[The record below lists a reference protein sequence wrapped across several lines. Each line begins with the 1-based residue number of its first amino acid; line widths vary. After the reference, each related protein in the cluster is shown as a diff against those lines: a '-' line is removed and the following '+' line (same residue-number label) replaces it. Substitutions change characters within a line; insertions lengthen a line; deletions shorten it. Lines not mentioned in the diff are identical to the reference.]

1 MSGEGERRLRAA
13 VVGLGI
19 GRHHVQAF
27 AAHPRVDLVA
37 VCDADPERSARFQQA
52 HPASR
57 TYPDLE
63 AMLASETL
71 DLVTICTPDWLHA
84 EMGIA
89 ALRAG
94 AHVICVKPLST
105 TIEDARRLVGAAA
118 ESGRRL
124 MVAHE
129 RRFHPRYRAIKRV
142 LDEGLLGDLFYLEL
156 DYFVHKGRQF
166 SAAPWYKSAQHP
178 RAAILGTGSH
188 AVDLLRWF
196 GGEVQEAWGAGNHLA
211 YQEFPDDDCM
221 IGVFKL
227 AGGAIGK
234 VTQTYGSVR
243 GAGEPDLR
251 ATLHGTRGAIED
263 EKLISLDWF
272 PGGTAMDVAG
282 RESWRA
288 MPMLEQER
296 VSHVAIVDHFVDC
309 LLAGR
314 DPQPDGR
321 EGARTVAACL
331 AVVEAARTGR
341 PTAPARF

>member
-1 MSGEGERRLRAA
+1 MSERARLRAA

-19 GRHHVQAF
+19 GRYHVQAF
-27 AAHPRVDLVA
+27 SEHPRVDLVA
-37 VCDADPERSARFQQA
+37 VCDADPERTERFRRE
-52 HPASR
+52 HPAAR
-57 TYPDLE
+57 TYPDLD
-63 AMLASETL
+63 AMLAGETL
-71 DLVTICTPDWLHA
+71 DVVTICTPDWLHA

-94 AHVICVKPLST
+94 AHVISVKPLT
-105 TIEDARRLVGAAA
+105 TSVEHAQRLIDAADGA
-118 ESGRRL
+118 GRKL

-166 SAAPWYKSAQHP
+166 TQAPWYRSAEHP

-196 GGEVQEAWGAGNHLA
+196 GGEVQEAWGRGNHLT
-211 YQEFPDDDCM
+211 YPEFPGDDCM
-221 IGVFKL
+221 LGVFTL
-227 AGGAIGK
+227 EGGAIGK

-251 ATLHGTRGAIED
+251 VTLHGTRGAIED
-263 EKLISLDWF
+263 DKLLSLDWF
-272 PGGTAMDVAG
+272 PGATAMDVAG
-282 RESWRA
+282 REAWREVPA
-288 MPMLEQER
+288 LPQER
-296 VSHVAIVDHFVDC
+296 VSHVAIVDHFVEC
-309 LLAGR
+309 LLDGR

-331 AVVEAARTGR
+331 AVVEAVRTGR
-341 PTAPARF
+341 ATAPARF

>member
-1 MSGEGERRLRAA
+1 MSGEGARRLRAA

-37 VCDADPERSARFQQA
+37 VCDADPERSDRFQQA

-63 AMLASETL
+63 AMLARETL

-84 EMGIA
+84 EMGVA

-94 AHVICVKPLST
+94 ADVICVKPLST
-105 TIEDARRLVGAAA
+105 TIGDARRLVGAAE
-118 ESGRRL
+118 ESGRKL

-166 SAAPWYKSAQHP
+166 AAAPWYKSAQHP

-251 ATLHGTRGAIED
+251 VTLHGTRGAIED
-263 EKLISLDWF
+263 EKLLSLDWF
-272 PGGTAMDVAG
+272 PEGTAMDVAG
-282 RESWRA
+282 REPWRA
-288 MPMLEQER
+288 MPTLEQER

-309 LLAGR
+309 LLAGQ